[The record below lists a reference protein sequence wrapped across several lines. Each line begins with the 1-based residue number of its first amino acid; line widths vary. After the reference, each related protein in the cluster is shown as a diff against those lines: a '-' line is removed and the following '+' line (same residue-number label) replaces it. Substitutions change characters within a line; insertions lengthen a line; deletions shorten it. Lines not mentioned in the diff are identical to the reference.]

1 MGGVEG
7 DEGDFGRGCGRIK
20 VRGESGLGDDFGGSG
35 GILGVFQGAFDEV
48 LEGIGSESG
57 GKQKFGDG
65 GERGEVIAGEPEGG
79 F

>member
-7 DEGDFGRGCGRIK
+7 DEGDFGRGCGRTK
-20 VRGESGLGDDFGGSG
+20 VCSESGLRGDFGGSG
-35 GILGVFQGAFDEV
+35 GILGVLEGAFDEV
-48 LEGIGSESG
+48 LEEIGGESG
-57 GKQKFGDG
+57 GKQKFGDS

>member
-20 VRGESGLGDDFGGSG
+20 VRGESGLRGDFGGSG

-48 LEGIGSESG
+48 LEGTGGESG
-57 GKQKFGDG
+57 GEQKFGDS
-65 GERGEVIAGEPEGG
+65 GER
-79 F
+79 